1 MSPHSYVHPSRVE
14 LRETAGHRP
23 SRDELVAER
32 ELADRRRDRAQ
43 QARTR
48 IRGTHHD
55 HT

>member
-1 MSPHSYVHPSRVE
+1 MSPRSYVHPSRVE

-32 ELADRRRDRAQ
+32 ELADRRRDRAHR
-43 QARTR
+43 ARTR